1 MNILDEIYLKPSL
14 NWLSFSNEEFI
25 SAIDKYNNL
34 SIPDPDK
41 VSWKYLKAIIKNVE
55 CLKNIV
61 NIANTCIN
69 LSHWLLYF
77 KMSLLIIILKPNK
90 ISYDFSKFFYPIV
103 LLNTLGK
110 LIEKVI
116 GERLQFQLISKNF
129 IYSNQLGELKQHLT
143 TDADVFLT
151 YLICLG

>member
-1 MNILDEIYLKPSL
+1 MNILDEISLKPSL
-14 NWLSFSNEEFI
+14 DWLSFSNEEFI

-34 SIPDPDK
+34 SIPSPDS
-41 VSWKYLKAIIKNVE
+41 VSWKYLKTIIKNVE

-90 ISYDFSKFFYPIV
+90 VSYDSSKFF
-103 LLNTLGK
+103 
-110 LIEKVI
+110 
-116 GERLQFQLISKNF
+116 
-129 IYSNQLGELKQHLT
+129 
-143 TDADVFLT
+143 
-151 YLICLG
+151 